1 MKNVHDDLH
10 VIEHDPLARGK
21 SVDGNR
27 AHAMVAFEAA
37 LDFACDRF
45 QVRLGGSGA
54 NHEKIGEGRDAL
66 EIENGDL
73 LRFFIRRE
81 FGTSFS

>member
-10 VIEHDPLARGK
+10 IIEHDPLARWK
-21 SVDGNR
+21 SVDGDR
-27 AHAMVAFEAA
+27 AHTVIALETA
-37 LDFACDRF
+37 LDFARDRF
-45 QVRLGGSGA
+45 QVRLGRGGA
-54 NHEKIGEGRDAL
+54 NHEKIGEGRYAM

-81 FGTSFS
+81 FGASSC